1 MHSRERKKFL
11 LASRQAVVATTTLLL
26 LMMNVGCGAGSS
38 ASSVRTSGMSSSDR
52 RVGKASVLTY
62 HNDNYR
68 SGTNQLE
75 TSLSPA
81 TVRPST
87 FGKVATFP
95 VQGYVYAQPL
105 YVPNVKVGASGLANL
120 VIVATEHDQLYAFDV
135 DSRTLAWHTDYLA
148 SSDGARTLSTDD
160 VSGCQDLIPEIGIT
174 GTPVIDPVTLKL
186 YVVVRTKEI
195 VDGATVFYQRL
206 HAVDISTGQDALP
219 PTVITGPPPS
229 YAATGTATFDP
240 LLNNQRA
247 ALLLAHGQVFVA
259 WASQCDFGPY
269 FGWLMSFDE
278 STLQPTAYWTPVPNS
293 TEGGIWMSG
302 GGPSVDASGDLYVP
316 VGNGGSGD
324 PIAIENNFGSSVI
337 RLHWSLA
344 NGFSV
349 ADYFAP
355 YNYQTLDDIDDDLGT
370 SEALLLPDQIGAQH
384 PHLLV
389 VADKLGNMYL
399 LDRDNLGK
407 WQPNINSQIVQSLP
421 TPGIGFASPLF
432 WNSTLYF
439 AGAHDLVRAYT
450 FDPVNQQFNPNPG
463 SSSSDPLDS
472 RGSTPSLS
480 ANGNDNA
487 LLWIVNGSSGGRNA
501 VLHAL
506 HPENLSNDLYN
517 SAMMPERDSAGVGV
531 KFVVP
536 TVADGFVFVAAQGE
550 VDMYGLLN

>member
-1 MHSRERKKFL
+1 MHSREIKFL
-11 LASRQAVVATTTLLL
+11 LTSRQAVLTAITLLFL
-26 LMMNVGCGAGSS
+26 IDVGCGAGTSSGSTRSSS
-38 ASSVRTSGMSSSDR
+38 APGTDR
-52 RVGKASVLTY
+52 RVGTTSVLTY

-68 SGTNQLE
+68 SGLNQSE
-75 TSLSPA
+75 TLLTPA
-81 TVRPST
+81 NVRPST
-87 FGKVATFP
+87 FGKLAGFP
-95 VQGYVYAQPL
+95 VKGYVYAQPL
-105 YVPNVKVGASGLANL
+105 YVPNVNLGSAELANL

-135 DSRTLAWHTDYLA
+135 DAKTLVWHTDYLA
-148 SSDGARTLSTDD
+148 SGDGASTLSTDD

-174 GTPVIDPVTLKL
+174 GTPVIDPVTLTL
-186 YVVVRTKEI
+186 YVVVRTKEL

-206 HAVDISTGQDALP
+206 HAVNISTGQDTSP
-219 PTVITGPPPS
+219 PAIITGPPTG

-240 LLNNQRA
+240 LLNNQRS
-247 ALLLAHGQVFVA
+247 ALTLAHGQVVVA
-259 WASQCDFGPY
+259 WASHCDFGPY

-324 PIAIENNFGSSVI
+324 PIAVDNNFGSSVV
-337 RLHWSLA
+337 RLHWSLT

-355 YNYQTLDDIDDDLGT
+355 DNYQTLDDIDDDLGT
-370 SEALLLPDQIGAQH
+370 SEALLLPDQISTQH
-384 PHLLV
+384 PHLLL
-389 VADKLGNMYL
+389 VADKLGNIYL

-407 WQPNINSQIVQSLP
+407 WQPNINSQIVQSFP

-439 AGAHDLVRAYT
+439 AGARDVMRAYS
-450 FDPVNQQFNPNPG
+450 FDPVSQQFNSTPA
-463 SSSSDPLDS
+463 SSSSGALDN

-480 ANGNDNA
+480 ASGDTNA
-487 LLWIVNGSSGGRNA
+487 LLWIVNGSSGGQNA

-506 HPENLSNDLYN
+506 LPGNLSNDLYN
-517 SAMMPERDSAGVGV
+517 SSMMADRDTAGIGV

-536 TVADGFVFVAAQGE
+536 TVADGFVFVGAQGE